1 MRKTIYISI
10 CLIIV
15 AGLTLAS
22 CGNRVENAKRI
33 DCPPQIFPDYTEVTI
48 PADIA
53 PLNFNFADEDIDR
66 MDVVVRGSKGGEI
79 HSAGSFADFDSDD
92 WQELTAKNRGG
103 QLIVSVSIKK
113 DGQWYTYNDF
123 NIHVSQHDLED
134 WGVTYRR
141 IAPGYEAGG
150 NIGIYQRDLHSYKE
164 YPILTEYSAPGHC
177 MNCHTPNR
185 TDPKEFTIQIRGEHP
200 ATIMQ
205 RDGKLTMLNTKTDST
220 HYAGSYTYWHP
231 SGDYIAFSTNVVYQ
245 AFFVGRYKPKEVYH
259 TVSNIVLLD
268 TRTNEL
274 IVDERLS
281 NEDLAIFAAFSADG
295 KTLYYSSSKPVDV
308 PAEYLKVKCS
318 LCAIPFDAA
327 TGTFGNEVD
336 TLLNGPADDH
346 SYILARPSYD
356 GRWLMYTRCGRS
368 NFAVEQRD
376 ADLWMMDLKTRE
388 TRELTAINSDFSDGY
403 HNWSSNSRWVV
414 FASKRTNGTYGRLF
428 FTHIDD
434 EGNASKPFLMPQRNP
449 RKFYDNMFDAY
460 NVPDFTKTKVD
471 FDVREARKLQ
481 YSDERVNVRVRE

>member
-1 MRKTIYISI
+1 MRKTIYTSACI
-10 CLIIV
+10 
-15 AGLTLAS
+15 LAIALMTVS
-22 CGNRVENAKRI
+22 CGSRVKDAKRVNSQ
-33 DCPPQIFPDYTEVTI
+33 PQIFPDYVGVTI

-66 MDVVVRGSKGGEI
+66 MDVILKGSNGGEM
-79 HSAGSFADFDSDD
+79 HTSGSYADFDPDD
-92 WQELTAKNRGG
+92 WQELTEKNKGG
-103 QLIVSVSIKK
+103 KISVTLSVKK
-113 DGQWYTYNDF
+113 NGQWYTYNDF
-123 NIHVSQHDLED
+123 DIFVSRNDLED

-164 YPILTEYSAPGHC
+164 YPILTEYAAPGHC
-177 MNCHTPNR
+177 MNCHTSNA

-205 RDGKLTMLNTKTDST
+205 RDGKQTFLNTKTDST
-220 HYAGSYTYWHP
+220 RFAGSYTYWHP
-231 SGDYIAFSTNVVYQ
+231 SGNYIAFGTNVVYQ

-259 TVSNIVLLD
+259 TVSNIVVLD

-274 IVDERLS
+274 IIDERLHDA
-281 NEDLAIFAAFSADG
+281 DLEIFPAFSPDG
-295 KTLYYSSSKPVDV
+295 KTLYYSTSQPHSMPV
-308 PAEYLKVKCS
+308 EYLKVKCS
-318 LCAIPFDAA
+318 ICAIPFDEK
-327 TGTFGNEVD
+327 TGTFGSSVD
-336 TLLNGPADDH
+336 TLLNGPKDDF
-346 SYILARPSYD
+346 SYILPRPSYD
-356 GRWLMYTRCGRS
+356 GRWMMYTRCGRS

-388 TRELTAINSDFSDGY
+388 VRELTALNSDFSDGY
-403 HNWSSNSRWVV
+403 HNWSSNSHWVV

-428 FTHIDD
+428 FAEIDAN
-434 EGNASKPFLMPQRNP
+434 GNATKPFLMPQKNP

-471 FDVREARKLQ
+471 FDIHQARKNL
-481 YSDERVNVRVRE
+481 YSDERLQVKVRE